1 MPCRRCHRREPVPGR
16 KLCRPCALRYLALLL
31 REKLTADPC
40 FAAERRAR
48 VDVMAVRARLRRPL
62 FEESYLTVADI
73 ARLWARLAPGPW
85 DANRSHAEELRR
97 NAEARARRRRASAG
111 SCAAKPP

>member
-1 MPCRRCHRREPVPGR
+1 MIRA
-16 KLCRPCALRYLALLL
+16 KIA
-31 REKLTADPC
+31 ADPR

-85 DANRSHAEELRR
+85 DANRSHAEEQRR
-97 NAEARARRRRASAG
+97 NAAAGPRPLGGITAST
-111 SCAAKPP
+111 